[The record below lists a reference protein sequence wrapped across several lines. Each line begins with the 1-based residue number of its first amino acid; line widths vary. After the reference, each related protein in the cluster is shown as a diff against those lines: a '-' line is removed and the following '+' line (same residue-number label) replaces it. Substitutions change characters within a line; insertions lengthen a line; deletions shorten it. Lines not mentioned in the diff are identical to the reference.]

1 MNDDTPTPT
10 ESRHPIRVVAARSGL
25 TPNLLR
31 AWERRYGVVEPG
43 RSEGG
48 QRLYSDED
56 IERLALL
63 KQATD
68 AGRSISQ
75 VADLPPEALRELV
88 AEDRGARAPADL
100 SDDRVDGALTDAW
113 TSIETMDSDRLE
125 ADLRRAVVTLGSE
138 AFTDRLVAP
147 LLRTIGDRWH
157 SGDLRPAHEHLA
169 SQVVKRVL
177 HWMVEPARGTGD
189 GPRAVIG
196 TLSGEHHEMGA
207 LLAGATAALEGW
219 RVTYVGQNLPAE
231 DFGLAARTVGAQ
243 LIGISTVNPLDADG
257 VLDQFR
263 VLLDTLPEG
272 VEVVVGGR
280 VAPDLAVALPDA
292 RLTTVESLA
301 AFREVLRNAR
311 DAED

>member
-1 MNDDTPTPT
+1 MNDDTPPLT
-10 ESRHPIRVVAARSGL
+10 EPRHPIRVVAARSGL

-48 QRLYSDED
+48 QRLYSDAD

-63 KQATD
+63 KQVTD
-68 AGRSISQ
+68 AGRSIGQ
-75 VADLPPEALRELV
+75 VSALAVDALRALV
-88 AEDRGARAPADL
+88 AEDQGARAPADL
-100 SDDRVDGALTDAW
+100 SDERLDRALAEAWSSVEAMDA
-113 TSIETMDSDRLE
+113 DQLE

-177 HWMVEPARGTGD
+177 HWMVEPARGDGD

-219 RVTYVGQNLPAE
+219 HVTYVGQNLPAE
-231 DFGLAARTVGAQ
+231 DFCLAARTVGARV
-243 LIGISTVNPLDADG
+243 IGISTVNPLEVDG
-257 VLDQFR
+257 VLGQFR
-263 VLLDTLPEG
+263 QLLEAAPEG
-272 VEVVVGGR
+272 VQVVAGGR
-280 VAPDLAVALPDA
+280 VAADLAVALADA
-292 RLTTVESLA
+292 RLTIVPSLA
-301 AFREVLRNAR
+301 EFRSVLR
-311 DAED
+311 ELHG